1 MDVVGE
7 DPEGVNTSAATL
19 SCKPCHGRG
28 AGALRRLWLAAAGLC
43 AMAAVLLVGPA
54 AALAQPEV
62 SAVRLGV
69 HPDKTR
75 FVMEISEAA
84 PYRVF
89 KLDDPYRL
97 VIDLPQID
105 WRIPES
111 RMGAAEVGVVRA
123 LRFGQ
128 FSPKTSR
135 VVLDLGAPVKV
146 AQVFRIAPRDGK
158 PHRLVV
164 DIVQTSR
171 AAFLASKDRQVTS
184 SAPLPQAEPRSPE
197 APGTGGNGRPT
208 VVIDAGHGGV
218 DPGAIGV
225 SGTYEKDLVLSYARH
240 LAERLRATGKYRVVM
255 TRDRDVFLRLRD
267 RVRLAQDAG
276 GDLFISMHANTH
288 SSQRI
293 RGASVYTL
301 SETSSDKEAAQL
313 AAKENKADLIA
324 GVDLNGQ
331 NEVVSQIL
339 IDLAQRETMN
349 ASKHFA
355 NILVGELGDRVKLLK
370 NTHRFA
376 GFAVLKS
383 PNVPS
388 VLVEIGYMTNRT
400 EEQQLKSS
408 GHREKVNRA
417 VVEAVDNFFA
427 WREARNRT

>member
-1 MDVVGE
+1 MVACLV
-7 DPEGVNTSAATL
+7 
-19 SCKPCHGRG
+19 
-28 AGALRRLWLAAAGLC
+28 AGAALPTAAQ
-43 AMAAVLLVGPA
+43 
-54 AALAQPEV
+54 AQDQASTEV
-62 SAVRLGV
+62 TAVRLGV

-75 FVMEISEAA
+75 FVMELSQDA

-89 KLDDPYRL
+89 KLHDPYRL

-105 WRIPES
+105 WQIPES
-111 RMGAAEVGVVRA
+111 RMGDTRVGVVRA

-128 FSPKTSR
+128 FSPQTSR
-135 VVLDLGAPVKV
+135 VVLDLAAPVKL
-146 AQVFRIAPRDGK
+146 ARVFRIPPRDGK
-158 PHRLVV
+158 PYRLVV
-164 DIVQTSR
+164 DVTRTTR
-171 AAFLASKDRQVTS
+171 AAFMASKDRQITS
-184 SAPLPQAEPRSPE
+184 STPLPQAEPRSPE
-197 APGTGGNGRPT
+197 APASGGRGRPT

-225 SGTYEKDLVLSYARH
+225 SGTYEKDLVLNYARH
-240 LAERLRATGKYRVVM
+240 LAERLRAAGKYRVVM

-288 SSQRI
+288 SSRRI

-355 NILVGELGDRVKLLK
+355 NILVNELGERVKLLN

-400 EEQQLKSS
+400 EEQQLKSRA
-408 GHREKVNRA
+408 HRAKVNAA
-417 VVEAVDNFFA
+417 VLEAVDDFFA
-427 WREARNRT
+427 WQEARNRT